1 MTGDV
6 RRSVYLRNRS
16 QLTPRQWRRLRHKMH
31 RALRPAG

>member
-6 RRSVYLRNRS
+6 RQAVYLRHRA
-16 QLTPRQWRRLRHKMH
+16 QLTPRQRRRLRHKMH